1 MGTILAAVI
10 SGAVTLVVCMIN
22 NHAQAEKTRA
32 LLDYRLSE
40 LEKKVDKLY
49 SGEITIDAVPAA
61 WQEEIQRRVDER
73 IQADGEAEEQPI
85 SAEEAM
91 DIILGGT

>member
-10 SGAVTLVVCMIN
+10 SGAVTLIVCMVN

-40 LEKKVDKLY
+40 LEKKVDKHNH
-49 SGEITIDAVPAA
+49 IV
-61 WQEEIQRRVDER
+61 ER
-73 IQADGEAEEQPI
+73 TFRLEGDMEVVHEQI
-85 SAEEAM
+85 KVANHRIEDLERA
-91 DIILGGT
+91 

>member
-40 LEKKVDKLY
+40 LEKKVDKHNHL
-49 SGEITIDAVPAA
+49 V
-61 WQEEIQRRVDER
+61 ER
-73 IQADGEAEEQPI
+73 TFRLEGDMEVVHEQI
-85 SAEEAM
+85 KVANHRIEDLEKA
-91 DIILGGT
+91 

>member
-1 MGTILAAVI
+1 MGTVLAAVI

-40 LEKKVDKLY
+40 LEKKVDKHNH
-49 SGEITIDAVPAA
+49 IV
-61 WQEEIQRRVDER
+61 ER
-73 IQADGEAEEQPI
+73 TFRLEGDMEVVHEQI
-85 SAEEAM
+85 KVANHRIEDLEKS
-91 DIILGGT
+91 